1 MGGHGDKGDTERGTR
16 TASTRSGWPVMRSA
30 NATTVVLT
38 LIFVLILVI
47 ARYARARWGARRGRM
62 DLGLEKKSE
71 DGCV

>member
-1 MGGHGDKGDTERGTR
+1 
-16 TASTRSGWPVMRSA
+16 MRSA